1 MPWLQ
6 ILKKNLKN
14 IRKQR
19 KPLSAGIAGRHS
31 QENSWGSETGSLRRE
46 WGFAPLCGAAATFSG
61 RSKDPSR
68 LFRAMDYR
76 L

>member
-6 ILKKNLKN
+6 ILKKNQEN

-31 QENSWGSETGSLRRE
+31 QENSWGSEAVASFTSDG
-46 WGFAPLCGAAATFSG
+46 
-61 RSKDPSR
+61 
-68 LFRAMDYR
+68 
-76 L
+76 